1 MIGKA
6 VNNEHLSQA
15 AGKSQKSKVKGQS
28 TSSFQKI
35 TIFGSEIV
43 EKARI
48 WFDLG
53 EKICINGFF
62 VVSLYPIS

>member
-15 AGKSQKSKVKGQS
+15 AGKS
-28 TSSFQKI
+28 SFRKI